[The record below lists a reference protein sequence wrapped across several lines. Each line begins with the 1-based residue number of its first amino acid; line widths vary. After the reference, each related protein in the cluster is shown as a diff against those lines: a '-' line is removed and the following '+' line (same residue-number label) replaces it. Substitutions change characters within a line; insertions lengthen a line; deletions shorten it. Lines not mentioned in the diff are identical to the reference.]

1 MCVFLRVQFTSLAL
15 HKLEGMDDLIGMFF
29 GLIDGFKRKRH
40 DLLDFQRNDFDRDY
54 VEFNARISELEGV
67 CMRACVCVRACVCRC
82 RACCW

>member
-1 MCVFLRVQFTSLAL
+1 MSLFLASTLCSLKCRVQFTSLAL

-54 VEFNARISELEGV
+54 VEFNAKISELEGV
-67 CMRACVCVRACVCRC
+67 LACPCPARC
-82 RACCW
+82 W